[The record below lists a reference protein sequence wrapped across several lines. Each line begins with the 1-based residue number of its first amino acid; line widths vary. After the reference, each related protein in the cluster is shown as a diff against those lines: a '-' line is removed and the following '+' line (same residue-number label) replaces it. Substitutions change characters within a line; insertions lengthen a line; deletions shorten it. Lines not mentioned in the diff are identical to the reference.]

1 MRGTQF
7 ENVKK
12 VIRDIDSKPIEA
24 TNDIIFTGLAV
35 QLDDSRTLS
44 DYCAKTLMFVEVSPK
59 SKDYWHERLG
69 CRSLSGPTQLC
80 LVENDFTV
88 DATRNSAVVVA
99 KTADVSFN
107 FNYHPRVSRC
117 SDLIEKVLD
126 DFPTL
131 FDSEEN
137 SEVNATDLA
146 HG

>member
-12 VIRDIDSKPIEA
+12 VIRDIDSKLIGA

-69 CRSLSGPTQLC
+69 CGSLSGPTQLC

-107 FNYHPRVSRC
+107 FNYHLQCLTFSLYCLFTFHSNTLRTNKR
-117 SDLIEKVLD
+117 EK
-126 DFPTL
+126 
-131 FDSEEN
+131 SN
-137 SEVNATDLA
+137 
-146 HG
+146 